1 MDKNLKDVGEQFQ
14 EQGKKIL
21 DNIGNLI
28 NKSPE
33 TQLVEIIIL
42 MMIGLVIVIF
52 VFWAYG
58 VSSLQDRDCQRLAK
72 IYSTNNDNIR
82 PISTFTR
89 NSGIPGVNYRPVNIL
104 FAPNNGNGRVFSYF
118 VKTAFNAC
126 SPGNFSNSFVSIC
139 ALRNNIELGARCLD
153 FEIYSIDLEPVV
165 STSSVSSNLASSF
178 FVKETFNYIKLRDV
192 LLFIKYFALESAGGG
207 AVNHT
212 DPLFL
217 HFRIMTNQAPTINL
231 IAKQLRETIGDNL
244 LDSAY
249 GQNNYDTSIRDL
261 PLIHFSNKCII
272 MVNKNTTMQNDA
284 TIASS
289 DLWSLTNVFTGSDNY
304 RFYRYS
310 SIKNMS
316 EDELQDLSL
325 FNETNMSI
333 VVPDSG
339 TENMNFDS
347 RVALRSGCQFIAM
360 NFQSFDANL
369 ETYFSIFG
377 EVGYSFILKPCSLRY
392 IPRHVLIDT
401 SNMPQGAA
409 CSVENNNGETRMI
422 GTPI

>member
-1 MDKNLKDVGEQFQ
+1 
-14 EQGKKIL
+14 
-21 DNIGNLI
+21 
-28 NKSPE
+28 
-33 TQLVEIIIL
+33 
-42 MMIGLVIVIF
+42 
-52 VFWAYG
+52 
-58 VSSLQDRDCQRLAK
+58 
-72 IYSTNNDNIR
+72 
-82 PISTFTR
+82 
-89 NSGIPGVNYRPVNIL
+89 
-104 FAPNNGNGRVFSYF
+104 
-118 VKTAFNAC
+118 
-126 SPGNFSNSFVSIC
+126 
-139 ALRNNIELGARCLD
+139 
-153 FEIYSIDLEPVV
+153 
-165 STSSVSSNLASSF
+165 
-178 FVKETFNYIKLRDV
+178 
-192 LLFIKYFALESAGGG
+192 
-207 AVNHT
+207 
-212 DPLFL
+212 
-217 HFRIMTNQAPTINL
+217 MTNQAPTINL

-249 GQNNYDTSIRDL
+249 GQNNYNTSIRDL
-261 PLIHFSNKCII
+261 PLIQFSNKCII

-316 EDELQDLSL
+316 EDELQDLSM

-347 RVALRSGCQFIAM
+347 RLALRSGCQFIAM

-409 CSVENNNGETRMI
+409 CSVENNNGQRRMY
-422 GTPI
+422 GAVT